1 MNNDMTAALF
11 TVEELDEAHPH
22 WAEFVR
28 CLEQIAPEQAPFV
41 LGEYA
46 RHLPCHLL
54 VALQENQ
61 VVGFL
66 RFGVQTIGVEENCP
80 PLTLAGVPLTEAK
93 IHAYAV
99 REERR
104 GHGIGTALQR
114 RAIAVA
120 RELGC
125 HQLSSHSSY
134 ERKANCHVKLSLGF
148 CALPERQGSIHFLM
162 PLRALQNDSDGKVC
176 A

>member
-1 MNNDMTAALF
+1 MNSGTTAAPF
-11 TVEELDEAHPH
+11 TVEGWDETHPR

-28 CLEQIAPEQAPFV
+28 CLEQTAPEQAPFV

-46 RHLPCHLL
+46 RHLPCRLL
-54 VALQENQ
+54 VALQEAQ

-66 RFGVQTIGVEENCP
+66 RFGIQAIGAEEDCP
-80 PLTLAGVPLTEAK
+80 PLTLEGVALTEAK
-93 IHAYAV
+93 IHAFAV

-134 ERKANCHVKLSLGF
+134 EREANCHVKLSLGF
-148 CALPERQGSIHFLM
+148 CALPERQGSIRFLM
-162 PLRALQNDSDGKVC
+162 PLRAVQEDERTPG
-176 A
+176 